1 MTRKMTNAAMLG
13 LVAMG
18 LSACASTPAYPV
30 TSQAA
35 PRPTSTP
42 PAAAPR
48 AAETPPE
55 SAPTTPVPAPAPVLS
70 TDLAP
75 VPPSSAATPSTEAAP
90 LPAVATVPPPAT
102 PRRAPAHYLASGK
115 VVSPRHMYR
124 DYRVVAHDHLD
135 AIARDF
141 QVTPEEMLQANH
153 LKDANHLLPGQH
165 LKIPVEKAY
174 VAEPGDTLAVIARR
188 FSVSV
193 ADLSDINDLSERARL
208 HAGDQIALPAG
219 YHDRGPVLEE
229 AARPARYG
237 STARIYAE
245 DTPTGGVYTPSPY
258 ALAAGRAAQARSGEA
273 ASIPAVPTAPEPQVT
288 NLSDAQIVALARS
301 RFAWPV
307 SGDVVAK
314 FGVQGL
320 GVRNDGIDVRAPLGT
335 VVHAAAPGDVV
346 YAGDQ
351 IPGFGNLVLLQHAD
365 GWVTAYA
372 HLQHMSVQMRQTVT
386 QGQEIGQVGTTGGLA
401 EPQLHFEVRYK
412 ASAGEKAKP
421 VDPQL
426 VLPTGKPASSF

>member
-1 MTRKMTNAAMLG
+1 MA
-13 LVAMG
+13 
-18 LSACASTPAYPV
+18 
-30 TSQAA
+30 
-35 PRPTSTP
+35 P
-42 PAAAPR
+42 PAAMTPPPVAPR
-48 AAETPPE
+48 RP
-55 SAPTTPVPAPAPVLS
+55 
-70 TDLAP
+70 
-75 VPPSSAATPSTEAAP
+75 
-90 LPAVATVPPPAT
+90 
-102 PRRAPAHYLASGK
+102 PAHYLASGK
-115 VVSPRHMYR
+115 VVSPRQMYR
-124 DYRVVAHDHLD
+124 DYRVAPHDHLD

-153 LKDANHLLPGQH
+153 LKDANHLVPGQH
-165 LKIPVEKAY
+165 LKIPVDKAY

-229 AARPARYG
+229 AARPTRYG

-245 DTPTGGVYTPSPY
+245 ETPTGGVYTPSPY
-258 ALAAGRAAQARSGEA
+258 AVAAGRAAQARSGDTA
-273 ASIPAVPTAPEPQVT
+273 GIPAVPTAPEPQVSS
-288 NLSDAQIVALARS
+288 LSDAQIVALARN

-372 HLQHMSVQMRQTVT
+372 HLQHMSVQMRQTVA

-412 ASAGEKAKP
+412 ASAGEKARP

-426 VLPTGKPASSF
+426 VLPAGRSASAY